1 MSSVPCSP
9 PVQNGRLIGVISG
22 AMRGGG
28 ASGTRAS
35 LEGSSSRD
43 AMSVLERDAIIAGIG
58 SSRIGRRLGVS
69 ALELTEAASR
79 AAIADAGLTPADIDG
94 VATMGDTPH
103 EEACQQLG
111 IAAGWH
117 GGGFDTGGLLS
128 PVMSAFWAVAAGRA
142 RHVLVYRTVQ
152 MVGGS
157 ILPPDP
163 ANAPRRSER
172 GPDRGQSFS
181 MDWAGP
187 LLTMHAY
194 SAANWVAMHCRRHMY
209 LYGTTKEQFGAL
221 AVNSRKNA
229 GLNERAAYRDPITMD
244 DYLNARPVSDPFG
257 LLDCDV
263 PIDGSIAV
271 VVSAADYAPDA
282 PNPVVRVQSMGG
294 SPGLGGWDHRPDYP
308 KMASVDAAR
317 ELWSKTDLKPADVDI
332 AELYDGFT
340 FLTFAWLEALGFCG
354 DGESGPFVEGGTRI
368 AIGGDLPVNTYGGQ
382 LSAGR
387 MHGYWVLH
395 EACLQLRKQAGARQ
409 VDGAE
414 VAAVSIGGGPI
425 AGCVLLTS

>member
-1 MSSVPCSP
+1 VTDVPE
-9 PVQNGRLIGVISG
+9 QRAIISG
-22 AMRGGG
+22 IGI
-28 ASGTRAS
+28 
-35 LEGSSSRD
+35 SR
-43 AMSVLERDAIIAGIG
+43 VGRKTGIP
-58 SSRIGRRLGVS
+58 GV
-69 ALELTEAASR
+69 ELTQESVTAAV
-79 AAIADAGLTPADIDG
+79 ADAGLTPADIDAI
-94 VATMGDTPH
+94 ATLGDTPADDVARLLH
-103 EEACQQLG
+103 IRNDTQVE
-111 IAAGWH
+111 
-117 GGGFDTGGLLS
+117 FVPTGGLFAPL
-128 PVMSAFWAVAAGRA
+128 MGAFLAVASGEA

-152 MVGGS
+152 MMGGAIFS
-157 ILPPDP
+157 AGQGAAARPTAP
-163 ANAPRRSER
+163 PRRPPGGAQGMAR
-172 GPDRGQSFS
+172 S
-181 MDWAGP
+181 MGDMQT
-187 LLTMHAY
+187 LLTYHAY
-194 SAANWVAMHCRRHMY
+194 SAANWLAMHARRHMY